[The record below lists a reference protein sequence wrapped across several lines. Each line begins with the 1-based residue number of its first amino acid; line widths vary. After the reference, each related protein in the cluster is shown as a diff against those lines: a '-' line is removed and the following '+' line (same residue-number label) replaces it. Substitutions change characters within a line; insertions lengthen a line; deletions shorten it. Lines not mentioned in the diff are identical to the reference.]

1 VRLLP
6 ERRFHLA
13 GGAAM
18 LGPVSTGSM
27 QSRRWW
33 PVAAG
38 VTALVLV
45 LFASALSSTRL
56 FGGVDTTPAT
66 SMPTVSPVASG
77 KGTPPPADTG
87 SSSATATVFYVLL
100 GLIGLAMVASV
111 VVALLR
117 SGKVRRLRIRHR
129 PRTAAR
135 RPLADDVIVDGNAA
149 AEARILGSALDRARA
164 DLDESDP
171 RRAVIACWLRLERAA
186 ATVGAPREVA
196 DTPAELVAKVLA
208 RHDVPAATL
217 RTLAGLYEDARFSAH
232 PVDEADRDRARDALR
247 QVADALAERVS

>member
-6 ERRFHLA
+6 EQCFHAA
-13 GGAAM
+13 GGPAM
-18 LGPVSTGSM
+18 LGPVSTGSP
-27 QSRRWW
+27 QARRWW

-56 FGGVDTTPAT
+56 FGGVDTTPARPDGDGGSAT
-66 SMPTVSPVASG
+66 PSRTVEA
-77 KGTPPPADTG
+77 TDTG
-87 SSSATATVFYVLL
+87 SSTTAAIFYVLL
-100 GLIGLAMVASV
+100 GLVALSVIAGLAL
-111 VVALLR
+111 ALYRLAR
-117 SGKVRRLRIRHR
+117 VRRGPRVRRR
-129 PRTAAR
+129 PRTDR
-135 RPLADDVIVDGNAA
+135 RPLTDDIADVDTA
-149 AEARILGSALDRARA
+149 AEARILGSALDQASA

-186 ATVGAPREVA
+186 ATVGAPRQVA

-208 RHDVPAATL
+208 RHDVPAPAL

-232 PVDEADRDRARDALR
+232 PIDEVDRDRARDALR
-247 QVADALAERVS
+247 RVADALAERVS